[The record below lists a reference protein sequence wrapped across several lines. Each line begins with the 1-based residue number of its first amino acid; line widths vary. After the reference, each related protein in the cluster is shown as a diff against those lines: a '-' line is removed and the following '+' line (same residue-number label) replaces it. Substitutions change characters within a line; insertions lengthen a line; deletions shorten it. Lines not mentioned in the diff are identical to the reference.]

1 MSDNESEPH
10 TDVPEDHLVL
20 DPMPVFAD
28 PVEENTAPDVATGA
42 GDTADDEI
50 DDTAGVATGGPA
62 HGTAEAFVS
71 SDDPEE
77 PAEDPSTVE
86 DPADAA
92 VAPAAEEGT
101 PQAPEPGDAPKTG
114 DAPTSEERPDT
125 PSASD
130 APPVPDAAPAL
141 VAPSAHPGHAGDA
154 DDPSA
159 QMWASV
165 RDRTPARADADPGE
179 APAGDGAEETADT
192 ADAEGTPRVA
202 VPAITGEEVALTTEE
217 DTSEIVGDVD
227 SSQLET
233 GTIEPVSTSTS
244 RIPVIPTGGATLDH
258 DVATPTT
265 PAAPPTGSDTDLP
278 PQPPRDVL
286 ENRHTAAADA
296 AAPATP
302 PAGGTPA
309 VPADAVGTAPE
320 PTALD
325 ETAVQ
330 RRSLV
335 VPATPAPDQSTSE
348 TSWHPRSEDSP
359 ASHAATTPAS
369 LDDALFEGSTLVPVV
384 PSRTAAHLWGLFL
397 SLVLVPV
404 AWFALADAGARM
416 TLAKDAPMLT
426 GTLNFAAL
434 LELLGG
440 LLAVLVLAL
449 LAARS
454 SLGAHVTGALV
465 TVLGIPWVVAPGWTA
480 RTVLPTMDWLNAWNA
495 FGQNIAH
502 HLQASGYSGR
512 LLLVGVVLLL
522 VGALSH
528 RVRRRGRAEE
538 SLRAEVER
546 VNPAGAHLTARAR
559 RAAARSQRNPG
570 H

>member
-86 DPADAA
+86 DPADAP
-92 VAPAAEEGT
+92 VAPAALDGT
-101 PQAPEPGDAPKTG
+101 PQAPEAGDAPEHG
-114 DAPTSEERPDT
+114 EAPACAERPDA

-130 APPVPDAAPAL
+130 APSVPDAAPAL
-141 VAPSAHPGHAGDA
+141 DDPSAHPGPAGDA

-165 RDRTPARADADPGE
+165 RDRTPARADTDPG
-179 APAGDGAEETADT
+179 AAQAGDGARETAD
-192 ADAEGTPRVA
+192 ARDAEGTPRA
-202 VPAITGEEVALTTEE
+202 AEPAITGEEVALTTAE
-217 DTSEIVGDVD
+217 DTSAIVGDVD

-244 RIPVIPTGGATLDH
+244 RIPVIPTADAAH
-258 DVATPTT
+258 DRDVATPEASAQLPVGT
-265 PAAPPTGSDTDLP
+265 DTDLP

-286 ENRHTAAADA
+286 ENRHTASGDA

-302 PAGGTPA
+302 PAGETPA

-335 VPATPAPDQSTSE
+335 VPAAPAPDQTTSE
-348 TSWHPRSEDSP
+348 TSWHPRSDDSP

-449 LAARS
+449 LVARS

-480 RTVLPTMDWLNAWNA
+480 RTVLPAMDWLNAWNA
-495 FGQNIAH
+495 FGQNTAH

-570 H
+570 R